1 MFAKFCSLPNVK
13 VRLAQ
18 ICAKALTTTSNFTQH
33 EKCGDENS
41 IQKTT
46 STNILEGTQGTTQV
60 RIANKHL
67 REFENE
73 AKSIT

>member
-18 ICAKALTTTSNFTQH
+18 FCAKALTTTSNFTQH

-46 STNILEGTQGTTQV
+46 STNILEGTQV

>member
-1 MFAKFCSLPNVK
+1 MAEKMCCSLPNVK

-18 ICAKALTTTSNFTQH
+18 FCAKALTTTSNFTQH

-41 IQKTT
+41 IQKKT
-46 STNILEGTQGTTQV
+46 STNILEGTQV

>member
-1 MFAKFCSLPNVK
+1 MAEKMCCSLPNVK

-18 ICAKALTTTSNFTQH
+18 FCAKALTTTSNFTQH

-46 STNILEGTQGTTQV
+46 STNILEGTQV

-73 AKSIT
+73 AKSIS

>member
-1 MFAKFCSLPNVK
+1 MAEKMCCSLPNVK

-18 ICAKALTTTSNFTQH
+18 FCAKALTTTSNFTQH
-33 EKCGDENS
+33 DKCGDENS

-46 STNILEGTQGTTQV
+46 STNILEGTQV